1 MNHDIVYSFHIPTK
15 VVHGFGAMAQVG
27 KEAKALGIKK
37 ALLVTD
43 AGVKGAG
50 LIDGGLKSLESV
62 GIPAVVFDGVEE
74 DPGTVTVAKGVDL
87 LKSEGCNGVIIV
99 GGGSP
104 VCAGKGI
111 ALVAT
116 NGGAITD
123 YEGFE
128 KHKLPPLPVIAIPTT
143 AGAGSEVSGVF
154 IITNENRNNYKMPI
168 GGVAIFPEVAI
179 LDPLLLRNIPYWPGM
194 NAGLDALSHAVGACS
209 SSDATPITDAIAI
222 ASVGMITRN
231 LVASVLTDDLEAKNQ
246 QLIASSM
253 ANIACGNAKL
263 DLIHALS
270 QPLGR
275 YHIAHGL
282 ANGILIPYV
291 MEFNLPVCEDKFAQ
305 MAMAM
310 GEGSDRLT
318 KGELAKKA
326 IERVKGLF
334 IETGFPR
341 KLPDSVDKKDIPD
354 LVKQASEQRG
364 YKFNKRRSSA
374 KELTEIFHKALEGW
388 G

>member
-1 MNHDIVYSFHIPTK
+1 MNYDVFYSYHMPTK
-15 VVHGFGAMAQVG
+15 VVHGFNAINQVG
-27 KEAKALGIKK
+27 KEAKSLGIRK

-43 AGVKGAG
+43 AGVRGAG
-50 LIDGGLKSLESV
+50 LINAGLKSLESA
-62 GIPAVVFDGVEE
+62 GISTVVFDGVEE
-74 DPGTVTVAKGVDL
+74 DPGTKTVAKGIDL
-87 LKSEGCNGVIIV
+87 LKSEGCNGVVVV

-116 NGGAITD
+116 NGGSISD

-128 KHKLPPLPVIAIPTT
+128 KYKAPPLPVIGIPTT
-143 AGAGSEVSGVF
+143 AGAGSEVSAVF
-154 IITNENRNNYKMPI
+154 IITDEKRNYKMPI
-168 GGVAIFPEVAI
+168 GGVLCHPQVAI
-179 LDPLLLRNIPYWPGM
+179 LDPVLLLNIPYWPGM
-194 NAGLDALSHAVGACS
+194 NAGMDALSHAIGACS
-209 SSDATPITDAIAI
+209 TNQATPITDALALASIA
-222 ASVGMITRN
+222 MITRN
-231 LVASVLTDDLEAKNQ
+231 LAASVLTDDLEAKNQ

-282 ANGILIPYV
+282 ANGVLIPYV

-305 MAMAM
+305 MALAM
-310 GEGSDRLT
+310 GEASDGLT
-318 KGELAKKA
+318 KGELARKA

-334 IETGFPR
+334 IETGYPR
-341 KLPDSVDKKDIPD
+341 KLPDIVDKKDIPD
-354 LVKQASEQRG
+354 LVKQALAQRG
-364 YKFNKRRSSA
+364 SKFNKRKCNE
-374 KELTEIFHKALEGW
+374 KELVEIFHKALEGW